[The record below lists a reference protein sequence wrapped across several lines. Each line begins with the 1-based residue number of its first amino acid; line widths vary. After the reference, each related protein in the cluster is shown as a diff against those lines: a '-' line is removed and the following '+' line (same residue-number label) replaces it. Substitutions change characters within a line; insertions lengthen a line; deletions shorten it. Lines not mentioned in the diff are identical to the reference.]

1 MGVCEYLSFCFPHFL
16 FTRHRHYIGTT
27 MDFHPADS
35 DDDGDGVSGDVG
47 DGAKDDGRKT
57 LDEHM
62 LIDKKVEAPNVLQL
76 GTAPIFRSRPTSI
89 LSTPSPANNF
99 LCFYSETIHSH
110 IRIHAFLGPD
120 QSIKSASRSYA
131 LHHVLASILEP

>member
-1 MGVCEYLSFCFPHFL
+1 
-16 FTRHRHYIGTT
+16 

-99 LCFYSETIHSH
+99 LCFFQKPYTAISVFMP
-110 IRIHAFLGPD
+110 FLA
-120 QSIKSASRSYA
+120 QTKA
-131 LHHVLASILEP
+131 LSPPPGLMPCTTCSPRFSNPSL